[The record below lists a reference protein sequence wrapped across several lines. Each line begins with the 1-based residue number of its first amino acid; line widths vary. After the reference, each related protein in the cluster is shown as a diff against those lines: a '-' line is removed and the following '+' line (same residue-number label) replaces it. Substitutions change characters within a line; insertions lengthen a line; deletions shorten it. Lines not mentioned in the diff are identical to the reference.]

1 MYHLVF
7 TAHAGECTPLGK
19 STFCTFS

>member
-7 TAHAGECTPLGK
+7 TANRAVDSGT
-19 STFCTFS
+19 